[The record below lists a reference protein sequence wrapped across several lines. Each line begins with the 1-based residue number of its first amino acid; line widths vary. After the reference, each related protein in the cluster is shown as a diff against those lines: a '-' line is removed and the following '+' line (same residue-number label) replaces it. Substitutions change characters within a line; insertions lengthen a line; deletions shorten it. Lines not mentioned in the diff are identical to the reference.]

1 VVYRHILGPL
11 QFREDDMTK
20 PRLTFAFANYDR
32 FIPLLDGSVS
42 ASGFDIEALQV
53 GQSDVGRDGT
63 DRHERML
70 IRKEFDVAE
79 VSLSSY
85 LMAHDRKQPFTAI
98 PFFPRRLFSQ
108 SQIWVNTDRNIREPR
123 DLIGKRIG
131 LSTFQTT
138 LSVLA
143 KGDLQSEY
151 GVPWRSIEWA
161 VEKDET
167 IAFTPQ
173 QGVTI
178 RKIPSSTNIGRLLQ
192 TGEIDA
198 IFRPRPPQQ
207 ALEGAADIRRLF
219 PDIKAEETKFFRKRG
234 YYPIMHVV
242 AFRDDVLE
250 RNPDAAPAFLELLQ
264 RIDKITE
271 GYWDDPNWSRLAWG
285 RLHLEEERRLLGPDI
300 WPSGIARN
308 RKNLEDFVG
317 YAHDQGLISE
327 QLRVD
332 ELFAGDTWGS

>member
-1 VVYRHILGPL
+1 
-11 QFREDDMTK
+11 MTK
-20 PRLTFAFANYDR
+20 PRLKFAFANYDR
-32 FIPLLDGSVS
+32 FIPLLDGSVGTP
-42 ASGFDIEALQV
+42 GFEIEALQV

-70 IRKEFDVAE
+70 IHKEFDVAE

-85 LMAHDRKQPFTAI
+85 LMARDRGQPFTAI

-108 SQIWVNTDRNIREPR
+108 SQIWINADRGIREPR

-143 KGDLQSEY
+143 RGDLQSEY

-167 IAFTPQ
+167 IDFVPPESVKIQ
-173 QGVTI
+173 
-178 RKIPSSTNIGRLLQ
+178 KIPSNANIGRLLQ
-192 TGEIDA
+192 TGEIAA

-207 ALEGAADIRRLF
+207 ALEGAANIRRLF
-219 PDIKAEETKFFRKRG
+219 QDAKVEEAKFFAKRG

-250 RNPDAAPAFLELLQ
+250 SNPDAAPALLELLQ
-264 RIDKITE
+264 RIDKVTE
-271 GYWDDPNWSRLAWG
+271 EYWDDPNWSRLAWG
-285 RLHLEEERRLLGPDI
+285 RLHLEEERRLLGSDI
-300 WPSGIARN
+300 WPSGIAKN
-308 RKNLEDFVG
+308 RKNLEDFIG
-317 YAHDQGLISE
+317 YSLDQGLISAPLQVE
-327 QLRVD
+327 
-332 ELFAGDTWGS
+332 ELFARGTWGS